1 MVYRRVFGFLL
12 LSYRNLALI
21 LCFLTLIWLVMTMY
35 GFILFC
41 YFFVLRFDFIFFWKS
56 LFDMLD
62 VRNVSLIL
70 SNEDYMNFNEF
81 FCLKYTY
88 LFLLIPELYQYA
100 LLGALDQKSGDFF
113 FLFFSSLGNMLDSTV
128 E

>member
-1 MVYRRVFGFLL
+1 
-12 LSYRNLALI
+12 
-21 LCFLTLIWLVMTMY
+21 
-35 GFILFC
+35 
-41 YFFVLRFDFIFFWKS
+41 
-56 LFDMLD
+56 
-62 VRNVSLIL
+62 
-70 SNEDYMNFNEF
+70 MNFNEF
-81 FCLKYTY
+81 FCLKYPY